1 MSDLVVDVLGLNK
14 RYRTGRAEK
23 IAVEGFDLQLSRAGS
38 VAVVGESGS
47 GKSTVAR
54 CLVGLETPTEGSIT
68 ICGRERHPGRPGS
81 SERRL
86 RAREIQ
92 MVFQDPYASLNP
104 SETVSRGL
112 RRALAARDG
121 RSARSVGI
129 AEVVELLATV
139 ELAPRVAG
147 MRPRQLSGG
156 QRQRVAIARALA
168 AGPEVLVLDEA
179 VAALDLSVQ
188 AQVLNVLAEVRRN
201 VGISYLFISHDLAVV
216 RQISDELIVMR
227 EGRVIE
233 RGPTGAVLDDP
244 AEPYT
249 RELLDAVPRPGWVP
263 RPARVV
269 LTTTRPVRTVV

>member
-1 MSDLVVDVLGLNK
+1 MSDLVVDVVGLNK
-14 RYRTGRAEK
+14 RYRSGRVEK

-54 CLVGLETPTEGSIT
+54 CLVGLETATEGSIA
-68 ICGRERHPGRPGS
+68 ICGRERHPGRPNS
-81 SERRL
+81 RERRV

-104 SETVSRGL
+104 VETVARGL

-121 RSARSVGI
+121 RPARSVK
-129 AEVVELLATV
+129 ATELVELLELV
-139 ELAPRVAG
+139 ELAPRVAD

-188 AQVLNVLAEVRRN
+188 AQVLNVLADVRET

-227 EGRVIE
+227 EGRIVE
-233 RGPTGAVLDDP
+233 RGATGAVLDDP
-244 AEPYT
+244 AEAYT

-263 RPARVV
+263 RPARMA
-269 LTTTRPVRTVV
+269 LTTTRPVRVVA